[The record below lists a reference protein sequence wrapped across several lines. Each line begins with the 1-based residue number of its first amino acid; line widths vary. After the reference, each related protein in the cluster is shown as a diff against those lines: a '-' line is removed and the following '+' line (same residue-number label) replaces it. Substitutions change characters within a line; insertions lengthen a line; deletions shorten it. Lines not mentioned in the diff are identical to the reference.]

1 MLVIYKFKNMI
12 KNYFFLNRF
21 ILESQ
26 PILLNQKIYSIFTQE
41 KDKLLIE
48 FGKDRNKFLEICVN
62 PGEPYIYVR
71 ENYTRAKKNTISLF
85 SGFENKIIDSFQ
97 IASDDR
103 IIRLKSGDDFLFF
116 TIRGKLTNVITVY
129 TNGEIESF
137 KKVDDSVLEE
147 MKMEFSKKTFT
158 NTFNIPNLKIEERND
173 YFEKIR
179 MLYPVIN
186 KEIIWEADRRI
197 SLTKISK
204 TKILQDVIEG
214 IKYNKPAVFINEQ
227 NGDIHLAIDTFKVFY
242 FDKKETFDSLLSAQ
256 SYFLTKKY
264 FLEEKYK
271 KLKLINK
278 HIERDK
284 KKISNKINK
293 IQALIERGSKEEV
306 YKKYGNLLLINLK
319 KIKTGVK
326 KILLEDTY
334 NTNEK
339 IEIKLNPKLSA
350 KKNIDYYFDK
360 ARTEKINFT
369 KSQELQKKEKKN
381 LERIISIEKRIQT
394 VEDLKE
400 LNTIMKEL
408 KIKIGSDKQEKED
421 IKIKFKHYVLE
432 DKYDVYVG
440 KDSKNNDL
448 LTTKFAK
455 QNDYWFHARNV
466 SGSHVVLR
474 VVNTKEVIPKNIL
487 KKTASLAAYHSK
499 AKTSGLAP
507 VSYTLKKYVIKKK
520 GYPLGTVHLLNED
533 VLLVKPEIP
542 KSCEFISQV

>member
-48 FGKDRNKFLEICVN
+48 FGNDRNKFLEICVN

-103 IIRLKSGDDFLFF
+103 IIRLKSGDDLLFF

-242 FDKKETFDSLLSAQ
+242 YDKKETFDSLISAQ

-284 KKISNKINK
+284 KKISNKINN

-319 KIKTGVK
+319 KIKPGVK

-334 NTNEK
+334 NTDEK

>member
-1 MLVIYKFKNMI
+1 M
-12 KNYFFLNRF
+12 
-21 ILESQ
+21 
-26 PILLNQKIYSIFTQE
+26 
-41 KDKLLIE
+41 
-48 FGKDRNKFLEICVN
+48 
-62 PGEPYIYVR
+62 
-71 ENYTRAKKNTISLF
+71 
-85 SGFENKIIDSFQ
+85 
-97 IASDDR
+97 
-103 IIRLKSGDDFLFF
+103 
-116 TIRGKLTNVITVY
+116 
-129 TNGEIESF
+129 
-137 KKVDDSVLEE
+137 
-147 MKMEFSKKTFT
+147 
-158 NTFNIPNLKIEERND
+158 
-173 YFEKIR
+173 
-179 MLYPVIN
+179 
-186 KEIIWEADRRI
+186 
-197 SLTKISK
+197 
-204 TKILQDVIEG
+204 
-214 IKYNKPAVFINEQ
+214 
-227 NGDIHLAIDTFKVFY
+227 
-242 FDKKETFDSLLSAQ
+242 
-256 SYFLTKKY
+256 
-264 FLEEKYK
+264 
-271 KLKLINK
+271 
-278 HIERDK
+278 
-284 KKISNKINK
+284 
-293 IQALIERGSKEEV
+293 
-306 YKKYGNLLLINLK
+306 
-319 KIKTGVK
+319 
-326 KILLEDTY
+326 
-334 NTNEK
+334 
-339 IEIKLNPKLSA
+339 NPKLSA
-350 KKNIDYYFDK
+350 KKNKDYYFDK

-381 LERIISIEKRIQT
+381 LERIISIEKRIQI

-408 KIKIGSDKQEKED
+408 KIKIGSDKPEKED

>member
-48 FGKDRNKFLEICVN
+48 FGNDRNKFLEICVN

-103 IIRLKSGDDFLFF
+103 IIRLKSGDDLLFF

-242 FDKKETFDSLLSAQ
+242 YDKKETFDSLISAQ

-319 KIKTGVK
+319 KIKPGVK

-334 NTNEK
+334 NTDEK

>member
-26 PILLNQKIYSIFTQE
+26 PILLNQKIYSIFAQE

-48 FGKDRNKFLEICVN
+48 FGNDRNKFLEICVN

-71 ENYTRAKKNTISLF
+71 KNYTRAKKNTISLF
-85 SGFENKIIDSFQ
+85 SRFENKIIDSFQ

-242 FDKKETFDSLLSAQ
+242 YDKKETFDSLISAQ

-284 KKISNKINK
+284 KKISNKINN

-319 KIKTGVK
+319 KIKPGVK

-334 NTNEK
+334 NTDEK

-381 LERIISIEKRIQT
+381 LERIISIEKRIQI

-408 KIKIGSDKQEKED
+408 KIKIGSDKPEKED

-542 KSCEFISQV
+542 KSCEFIIND